1 MTMAGAACATVIVAS
16 LAGIVPAGAAT
27 VEVTIEKMH
36 FMPAEITVQAGDTVK
51 WTNKDFVGHS
61 ATATDKSF
69 DIVVPASGSGTLV
82 VKAPGTVDY
91 YCRFHPMMKGKITAQ
106 GG

>member
-1 MTMAGAACATVIVAS
+1 MTMVGLSCAALIVAS
-16 LAGIVPAGAAT
+16 LAGIVPARAAT

-36 FMPAEITVQAGDTVK
+36 FMPAEIAVQAGDTVK

-69 DIVVPASGSGTLV
+69 DIVVPAGGTGTLV
-82 VKAPGTVDY
+82 VKTPATVDY
-91 YCRFHPMMKGKITAQ
+91 FCRFHPNMKGHVEVSP
-106 GG
+106 